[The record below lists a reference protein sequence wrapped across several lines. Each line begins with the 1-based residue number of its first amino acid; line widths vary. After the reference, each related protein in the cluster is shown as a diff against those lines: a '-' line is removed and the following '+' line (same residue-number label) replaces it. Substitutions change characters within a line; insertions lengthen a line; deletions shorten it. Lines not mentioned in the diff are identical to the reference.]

1 MKLPKTFADKK
12 EHIIHVVIETP
23 YKSRNKFE
31 YDEGSGLFKLS
42 KVIPAGLA
50 FPCDMGF
57 IPRTEGEDGDPLDA
71 LVLMDELTY
80 PGCFMTCRIIGIIKA
95 EQSEKKQKKKRND
108 RFLTVPSEMKE
119 YDHLKTIED
128 LSKRKIMD
136 LVDFF
141 INYNKKED
149 KEFKLIGIGGPDEA
163 YKILEHS
170 KA

>member
-12 EHIIHVVIETP
+12 KNIIHVIIETP
-23 YKSRNKFE
+23 YKSRNKFT
-31 YDEGSGLFKLS
+31 YDEDSGLFKLS

-57 IPRTEGEDGDPLDA
+57 IPHTKGEDGDPLDA
-71 LVLMDELTY
+71 LILMDELTY
-80 PGCFMTCRIIGIIKA
+80 PGCFIECRIIGIIKA
-95 EQSEKKQKKKRND
+95 EQSQKKQKKIRND
-108 RFLTVPSEMKE
+108 RFITVPAEMKE

-128 LSKRKIMD
+128 LSKQKVID

-141 INYNKKED
+141 INYNKKEN
-149 KEFKLIGIGGPDEA
+149 KEFKLLAIGGAEEA
-163 YKILEHS
+163 YKILKHL